1 MPLEEIML
9 QEHEIQVRVRYNET
23 DAMGYL
29 HHANY
34 LNFFE
39 MGRTELL
46 RASGGN
52 YRAIEEQ
59 GLFIV
64 VVKMEVRYRAPAR
77 YDDLLTVKTQLV
89 RSSPAKLIHDYQ
101 VYRDDVLLCEAQTL
115 LGCVD
120 AEGNIQRMPDFFSE
134 K

>member
-1 MPLEEIML
+1 ML
-9 QEHEIQVRVRYNET
+9 REHEIQVRVRYNET

-52 YRAIEEQ
+52 YRAVEEQ

-64 VVKMEVRYRAPAR
+64 VVKIEVRYRAPAR
-77 YDDLLTVKTQLV
+77 YDDLLTVKTELV
-89 RSSPAKLIHDYQ
+89 RSSPAKLVHNYQ
-101 VYRDDVLLCEAQTL
+101 VYRDEVLLCEAETV

-120 AEGNIQRMPDFFSE
+120 GTGTIQRMPDFFGDGE
-134 K
+134 P